1 MSNINIE
8 IIIFR
13 ISVSD
18 EEYKKYIEIMGLSDM
33 KLVENF
39 GTDKFKKII
48 KGSNEA
54 TEKLENERKKKSQ
67 QELK

>member
-39 GTDKFKKII
+39 LTNSKK
-48 KGSNEA
+48 
-54 TEKLENERKKKSQ
+54 L
-67 QELK
+67 